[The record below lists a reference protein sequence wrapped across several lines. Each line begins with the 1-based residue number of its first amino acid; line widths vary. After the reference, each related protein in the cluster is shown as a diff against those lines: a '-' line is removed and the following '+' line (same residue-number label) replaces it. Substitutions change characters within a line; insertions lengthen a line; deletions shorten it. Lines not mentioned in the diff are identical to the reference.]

1 MAFHSNGRARP
12 RPAWL
17 PRGDDV
23 HRPAG
28 GSGDGGG
35 GGLGQ
40 LSPGEP
46 SGRPVGRQDRPD
58 ARGRVARLQTPKDVV
73 AQRRDT
79 VASESCSI
87 FCWCFLVVIGSSE
100 QWHKN
105 HLLL

>member
-58 ARGRVARLQTPKDVV
+58 ARGRVARLQTPKTWSPKDVTPWPV
-73 AQRRDT
+73 SRVLFFVGA
-79 VASESCSI
+79 
-87 FCWCFLVVIGSSE
+87 FWL
-100 QWHKN
+100 
-105 HLLL
+105 